1 MSNYVARRETSTARR
16 QVETAALVLDALSI
30 SSHLHVNVHTHAIAP
45 QSKELVEGAPKTV
58 LTGLVKEDAD
68 ALAEKLN
75 AAGGTAVVE

>member
-1 MSNYVARRETSTARR
+1 VSNYVARRETSTARN
-16 QVETAALVLDALSI
+16 QVETAALVLDVLSI
-30 SSHLHVNVHTHAIAP
+30 SHLHVNVHTHAIAP

-58 LTGLVKEDAD
+58 LTGLVKEDAV